1 MRKQKVQI
9 LLGGTN
15 QMPDHQTNAAAQQ
28 QGQCISRP
36 DPLKGNKTP
45 QSLQGERQDP
55 WEKNRSDFKRKI
67 SESLFIK
74 QLKPDLNKQKDAFK
88 LKLYN

>member
-36 DPLKGNKTP
+36 DPFKRNKTP

-88 LKLYN
+88 LTLYN